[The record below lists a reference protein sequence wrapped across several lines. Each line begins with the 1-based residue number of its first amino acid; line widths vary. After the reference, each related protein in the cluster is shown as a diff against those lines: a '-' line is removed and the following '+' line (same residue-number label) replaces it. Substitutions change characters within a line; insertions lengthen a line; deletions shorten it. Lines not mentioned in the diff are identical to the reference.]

1 MSPDQINLVLELLH
15 QQARALEKIACAL
28 SSATP
33 TTAPNYQRSL
43 QSFKNFDWASID
55 ARVDGFD
62 AQGPT
67 VVSWGGQLY
76 TRRSPV
82 NKFDPAIWFSRCVG
96 KGEDGANQYERLIT
110 FKSVGEVEPISP
122 KVNRLMEVDF

>member
-1 MSPDQINLVLELLH
+1 
-15 QQARALEKIACAL
+15 LEKIAIAL
-28 SSATP
+28 VASTP
-33 TTAPNYQRSL
+33 KTAPNYQRSL

-55 ARVDGFD
+55 AEVEQSD
-62 AQGPT
+62 AQGAT
-67 VVSWGGQLY
+67 VVSWAGQLY

>member
-1 MSPDQINLVLELLH
+1 MAPDQINLFLELLH
-15 QQARALEKIACAL
+15 RQATALEKIALAR

-55 ARVDGFD
+55 ARVEQSDS
-62 AQGPT
+62 QGPT
-67 VVSWGGQLY
+67 VVIWGGQLY
-76 TRRSPV
+76 IRRSPV

-96 KGEDGANQYERLIT
+96 KGEDGSHQYERLIT
-110 FKSVGEVEPISP
+110 FKSVREVEPISP
-122 KVNRLMEVDF
+122 TVNRLIDVDF